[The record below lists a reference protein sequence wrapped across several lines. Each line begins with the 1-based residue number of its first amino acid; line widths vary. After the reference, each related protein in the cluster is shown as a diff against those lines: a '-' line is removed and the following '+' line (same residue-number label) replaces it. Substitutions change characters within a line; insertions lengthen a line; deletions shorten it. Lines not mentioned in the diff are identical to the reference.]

1 MCLEFDIW
9 YNECYLNGTAGNPTT
24 ALQDDSF
31 PSAKSNP
38 EYQFYDDAAERFER
52 MQKELLLS
60 NLDSMP
66 FRQAQMR
73 TNRRVSRLFL
83 NVFFRRKGLN
93 VSFSTFSMRQR
104 LKAHGNTHQQ
114 RL

>member
-1 MCLEFDIW
+1 M
-9 YNECYLNGTAGNPTT
+9 TS
-24 ALQDDSF
+24 QDDSL
-31 PSAKSNP
+31 PSAKSNS

-73 TNRRVSRLFL
+73 TNRRVNCFC
-83 NVFFRRKGLN
+83 
-93 VSFSTFSMRQR
+93 FSSKTSEHFI
-104 LKAHGNTHQQ
+104 
-114 RL
+114 